1 MAANPDRPAPPD
13 DPASGPGPA
22 PAPAVERPPS
32 LFDAFLRWAG
42 DPEQRPAV
50 LGAAACLALFALLF
64 RESLGHFYYAWTTDD
79 NYSHGFLVPLLSFY
93 FAAQVYRREG
103 WPAAPEGRA
112 GVWSGGVLL
121 GGALL
126 VHLLTIPLPIPFL
139 GDLALLAGLAGG
151 FTILAGP
158 AALRRFWFAF
168 TFLIFMVPLP
178 IALYSRIASPLQLM
192 ASRVASAFM
201 NATGVP
207 VLCEGNRM
215 TLPGG
220 VQMFVAEACSGMRQL
235 TGFLALAAAV
245 AYLSRRPNWYRAAVV
260 LAALP
265 IALFANTTR
274 VVITGYIM
282 HYVNPQY
289 AEGAYHTLEGIL
301 LMGFGLLLLN
311 SVCVLMDLF
320 CAGDDAPPSPPPPPS
335 SDAPTSGRRIL
346 AGADGW
352 SAPRISGPLSLR
364 AATEDLS

>member
-1 MAANPDRPAPPD
+1 MAATPDLPTPH
-13 DPASGPGPA
+13 PA
-22 PAPAVERPPS
+22 PATVPEAPAS
-32 LFDAFLRWAG
+32 LFDAARRWAG
-42 DPEQRPAV
+42 DPDNRPTV
-50 LGAAACLALFALLF
+50 LGVVACLAIFALLF
-64 RESLGHFYYAWTTDD
+64 QESLGHFYYAWTTDD
-79 NYSHGFLVPLLSFY
+79 NYSHGFLVPLLSLY
-93 FAAQVYRREG
+93 FASQVYRREG
-103 WPAAPEGRA
+103 WPAAPEGRS
-112 GVWSGGVLL
+112 GVWLGGVLL

-151 FTILAGP
+151 FTILAGA
-158 AALRRFWFAF
+158 AALRRFWFVF
-168 TFLIFMVPLP
+168 SFLIFMVPLP

-192 ASRVASAFM
+192 ASRVASSFM

-245 AYLSRRPNWYRAAVV
+245 AYLTRRPRWYKAVV
-260 LAALP
+260 VLSALP

-274 VVITGYIM
+274 VVVTGYIM
-282 HYVNPQY
+282 HYVNPAY

-301 LMGFGLLLLN
+301 LMSLGLLLLN

-320 CAGDDAPPSPPPPPS
+320 CV
-335 SDAPTSGRRIL
+335 
-346 AGADGW
+346 GADGASPTATSTEPEPEAEPDPPAGGRPRSGGW
-352 SAPRISGPLSLR
+352 SSRRVAGPLSLR
-364 AATEDLS
+364 TATEELS